1 MKTFSK
7 LFFLWLILFSFS
19 NVFSQEEK
27 ERFVRP
33 VDEAGKNSSFKIFR
47 DNLLKAS
54 KKHDVTYILRIVDAN
69 IKNSFGG
76 DDGFKNFKSNWKIE
90 NPKSVFWD
98 EFITVMS
105 NGGAFYTEASS
116 RGTFCAP
123 YPFMK
128 FPSDVDAFEYAVIF
142 GNNVNLRAEPASD
155 AAIIANLSYNIV
167 KPEFANEA
175 HPNWVKVET
184 LGGKKGYVSA
194 KFVRSS
200 IAYRACFEKLKGKWK
215 MTAFIAGD

>member
-1 MKTFSK
+1 MKKFSK
-7 LFFLWLILFSFS
+7 LSFLCLIIFCVS
-19 NVFSQEEK
+19 NAFSQQ

-33 VDEAGKNSSFKIFR
+33 VDEAAKNPSFRLFR
-47 DNLLKAS
+47 DNLLKAANRR
-54 KKHDVTYILRIVDAN
+54 DVKYILSVVDAN
-69 IKNSFGG
+69 IENNFGG
-76 DDGFKNFKSNWKIE
+76 DVGFKNFKSSWKIE
-90 NPKSVFWD
+90 SPKSKFWD
-98 EFITVMS
+98 EFITVIS
-105 NGGAFYTEASS
+105 NGGAFYTEAGS

-123 YPFMK
+123 YTFMK

-142 GNNVNLRAEPASD
+142 GNNVNLRAEPSSD
-155 AAIIANLSYNIV
+155 APIVASLSYNIV
-167 KPEFANEA
+167 KPEFANED

-184 LGGKKGYVSA
+184 LGGKKGFVSA